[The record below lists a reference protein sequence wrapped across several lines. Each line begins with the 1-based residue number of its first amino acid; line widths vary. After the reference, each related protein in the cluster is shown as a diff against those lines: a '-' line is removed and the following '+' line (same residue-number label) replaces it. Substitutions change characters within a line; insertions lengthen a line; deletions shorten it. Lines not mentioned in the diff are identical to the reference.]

1 MENLKRKI
9 EKGLEG
15 EPFKYLKCSTSK
27 NGTELGHEQIDK

>member
-15 EPFKYLKCSTSK
+15 ESFKYLKCLISK
-27 NGTELGHEQIDK
+27 NGIELGYE